1 VQQFAVNA
9 RGEPLA
15 KPKLEV
21 RGQYLQAL
29 SNSEQLR
36 SNLPVQLNYSGG
48 TVQALGFEY
57 DHLRGLL
64 SFTGHTTGRFA
75 TSVKK

>member
-1 VQQFAVNA
+1 MSPLGVHTIGWKAPSEEERAHDYLWRIHQRMPGA
-9 RGEPLA
+9 GE
-15 KPKLEV
+15 
-21 RGQYLQAL
+21 
-29 SNSEQLR
+29 
-36 SNLPVQLNYSGG
+36 QLNYSGG

-75 TSVKK
+75 ASVKK